1 VTNVGDP
8 RKPRKSYRRPR
19 RIWTTDLLN
28 SELYILGS
36 YGLRN
41 KRELW
46 KAQTEVARFRNQARA
61 LLALPTEQ
69 RTEKESRLVK
79 SLQRLDL
86 VKESSTL
93 DDVLN
98 LRIEDLLDRRLQTLV
113 MKKGG
118 TKSPHQARQA
128 VVHGLV
134 SIGDRIV
141 NVPGYIVRK
150 EEEVLMA
157 IRPDIVNR
165 FRGPQSSGT

>member
-1 VTNVGDP
+1 
-8 RKPRKSYRRPR
+8 
-19 RIWTTDLLN
+19 
-28 SELYILGS
+28 
-36 YGLRN
+36 
-41 KRELW
+41 
-46 KAQTEVARFRNQARA
+46 
-61 LLALPTEQ
+61 
-69 RTEKESRLVK
+69 
-79 SLQRLDL
+79 

-93 DDVLN
+93 DDILN

-141 NVPGYIVRK
+141 NVPGYLVRK
-150 EEEVLMA
+150 EEEMQVA

-165 FRGPQSSGT
+165 FRGPGSSET